1 MKAFQLLRTRTCAPV
16 LTLLI
21 TAPFVSGNTLAE
33 TIAPQS
39 QDFAPTTRIEI
50 QPGTQTPALVT
61 VAPNSR
67 CNLHPQGIT
76 DAAHSMSLFAN
87 SDGEIRFH
95 VTAQRESDQ
104 AAQMQLD
111 CVAADGKSTTF
122 PLELSASAS
131 APESQAKP
139 LASIERKGATHRAGL
154 SEIDAASL
162 SGEELALRSY
172 PPRPDSTVSP
182 EAYSTWLHVVSQP
195 VTMVPAGVMTRPEV
209 SHNHGQIQAGTGTS
223 SNWSGYELR
232 GDNRTY
238 DVVEGQWYVPSV
250 SSEFGVHA
258 YSAYWVG
265 LDGDGISDLVQ
276 AGTEQEYYDFSIF
289 SFSNYYAW
297 SELLPNQPSE
307 SVISGIPVAPG
318 NQVFTEV
325 WVGNSNGALNA
336 SGGYGLFYVHNLTTG
351 EATEFETCLCG
362 TVFLGREAEWIMERP
377 TVNKVLPALADYGA
391 AITSSAYAETVA
403 GPWTTYQPSSHINIT
418 MTNGSDILSTVQQDG
433 STSMYFLWKNFQ

>member
-1 MKAFQLLRTRTCAPV
+1 MKAFQFLRIRPCAPV
-16 LTLLI
+16 LTFLL
-21 TAPFVSGNTLAE
+21 TAPFLSGNMLAE
-33 TIAPQS
+33 TIASQS
-39 QDFAPTTRIEI
+39 PDFAPTTSMEI
-50 QPGTQTPALVT
+50 RPGTQTPALIT
-61 VAPNSR
+61 VAPNSK
-67 CNLHPQGIT
+67 CNLHPQGVT

-87 SDGEIRFH
+87 SKGEIRFH
-95 VTAQRESDQ
+95 VTAQRESDE
-104 AAQMQLD
+104 AAEMLLD

-122 PLELSASAS
+122 PLEVSASAS
-131 APESQAKP
+131 APLSQAQALP
-139 LASIERKGATHRAGL
+139 STELKGATHRAGL
-154 SEIDAASL
+154 SEDEATSL
-162 SGEELALRSY
+162 SDEELAQRKY

-182 EAYSTWLHVVSQP
+182 EAYATWLRIVSQP
-195 VTMVPAGVMTRPEV
+195 VTMLPAGLVARPEV
-209 SHNHGQIQAGTGTS
+209 SHNRGTVQAGTETS
-223 SNWSGYELR
+223 GNWSGYELK
-232 GDNRTY
+232 GSNRTY

-250 SSEFGVHA
+250 SSELGVHA

-297 SELLPNQPSE
+297 SELLPNQLSE

-325 WVGNSNGALNA
+325 WIGNSNGALNA

-377 TVNKVLPALADYGA
+377 LVNNALPALADYIA
-391 AITSSAYAETVA
+391 AVTSSAYAETVA

-433 STSMYFLWKNFQ
+433 STSMLFLWKNFQ